1 MLQTSFRPGAEKPL
15 ACVMGGMDLVRPL
28 GLFGVRSAVVA
39 RPGSPALY
47 SRFTHSALRRDRFHE
62 RDEDLVD
69 ALEWLTGGAKLDF
82 KSAPDGRLLLLEIN
96 PRFNLW
102 HHLGAVAGVNLPAL
116 VYADLVGL
124 PRPATRPARA
134 GARRRAPGFDLER
147 LSGRACVGPA
157 AVALA
162 AMDARVRRQV
172 GRRLGRS
179 DALVRSMPHG
189 GFARANHSPAVPS
202 LKLHE
207 QAG

>member
-1 MLQTSFRPGAEKPL
+1 
-15 ACVMGGMDLVRPL
+15 MGGMDLVRPL

-39 RPGSPALY
+39 RPGGSALY
-47 SRFTHSALRRDRFHE
+47 SRFTHSALRRDGFHE

-69 ALEWLTGGAKLDF
+69 ALEWLTGVAKPDF
-82 KSAPDGRLLLLEIN
+82 KRAPDGRLLLLEIN

-134 GARRRAPGFDLER
+134 GARWGSIWNDF
-147 LSGRACVGPA
+147 PA
-157 AVALA
+157 AHASGLPLWRWLPWMLGCDAKSAVAWDDP
-162 AMDARVRRQV
+162 MP
-172 GRRLGRS
+172 
-179 DALVRSMPHG
+179 LVRSMPHG